1 MELISSSLGDMS
13 VNIDFFQKLVLA
25 ALIGIL
31 IGIEREHRRKEG
43 IKLIAGV
50 RSFTIASIAGMISAY
65 LAITVDQG
73 ILLLSLAFFAIV
85 SAIYVYA
92 KNVTLNQPGITG
104 PIALFCTFLLGVL
117 ITHDQYMIAITGA
130 VVITLLLAEK
140 RKLHSFA
147 TELTD
152 TEIQSAV
159 RFLAVV
165 FILYPVTPDE
175 MFMGVINPR
184 WVLLIVIV
192 VATISFIS
200 FISMKKFGTR
210 YGLPLSG
217 LLGGVVNSE
226 ATTGAIAA
234 MAKNRSELVES
245 SFTGIILSNASMLVR
260 NLLIALIIDPSGRV
274 FLLMAPPQIVIT
286 SFAVVAL
293 IRSKNETPVSET
305 IKLDSPFALS
315 SAVKFGFGFAALSI
329 FATFADR
336 YAGAAGV
343 YAIALGGFVSS
354 AVVTASVV
362 TLAVS
367 GHVPP
372 STAAMTAVLA
382 GIMST
387 GTKIILVKWSGPPE
401 LAELIKK
408 TFTRFISL
416 GTAVIIIWG
425 IFITY
430 VRF

>member
-1 MELISSSLGDMS
+1 MELIPSSLGDMS

-43 IKLIAGV
+43 TKLIAGV

-73 ILLLSLAFFAIV
+73 ILLVSLAFFAIV

-286 SFAVVAL
+286 LFAVVAL
-293 IRSKNETPVSET
+293 IRSKNGTPVSET

-329 FATFADR
+329 LATFADR

-408 TFTRFISL
+408 TFTRFILL
-416 GTAVIIIWG
+416 GIPVIILWG
-425 IFITY
+425 IIITY
-430 VRF
+430 VHF

>member
-1 MELISSSLGDMS
+1 MGDMS

-43 IKLIAGV
+43 TKLIAGV

-73 ILLLSLAFFAIV
+73 ILLVSLAFFAIV

-117 ITHDQYMIAITGA
+117 ITHDQYMLAITGA

-286 SFAVVAL
+286 LFAVVAL
-293 IRSKNETPVSET
+293 IRSKNGTPVSET

-329 FATFADR
+329 LATFADR

-408 TFTRFISL
+408 TFTRFILL
-416 GTAVIIIWG
+416 GIPVIILWG
-425 IFITY
+425 IIITY
-430 VRF
+430 VHF